1 MAEQGVPGALII
13 LALLWWTTVIGFR
26 VYRALRHEDTWNS
39 WWALSVYLGV
49 LTYFIHGVLNNYL
62 DTDKASAPFWGFLA
76 MLVMLDLKKN
86 GWSAGRYRQR
96 GLPSDDAAPN
106 PR

>member
-1 MAEQGVPGALII
+1 MPGALIV

-26 VYRALRHEDTWNS
+26 VYRSLRHRDPWRS
-39 WWALSVYLGV
+39 WWALSLYLGV

-76 MLVMLDLKKN
+76 LLVVLDLCNEKAS
-86 GWSAGRYRQR
+86 G
-96 GLPSDDAAPN
+96 GLTKSDS
-106 PR
+106 